1 MYSKITYMNEL
12 IIIRTE
18 NSEKVKDFLN
28 REQISY
34 EVFYEKEDELAREY
48 QEAWKDPKRIAEA
61 KQWEQAAMND
71 WFERAKKLER
81 REI

>member
-1 MYSKITYMNEL
+1 MTEL

-18 NSEKVKDFLN
+18 NSEKVRDFLN

-48 QEAWKDPKRIAEA
+48 QEA
-61 KQWEQAAMND
+61 
-71 WFERAKKLER
+71 
-81 REI
+81 